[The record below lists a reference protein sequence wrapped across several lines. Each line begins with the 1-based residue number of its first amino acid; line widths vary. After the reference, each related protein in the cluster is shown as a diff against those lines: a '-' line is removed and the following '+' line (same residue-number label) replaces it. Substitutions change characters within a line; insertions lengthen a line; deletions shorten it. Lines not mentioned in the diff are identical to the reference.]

1 MVTLYTTMSD
11 DAIRHGIEQTEAP
24 VIFTDQDLMPRLT
37 SVLKGIAL
45 IRGET
50 KVRFIVYFENS
61 HEETFERPKVAGVT
75 VYPYSD
81 LRTVGVDTTSACQ
94 ARMTT
99 LLLLFLPLLHS
110 TIGRMEY

>member
-45 IRGET
+45 MRGDT
-50 KVRFIVYFENS
+50 KVRYIVYFENS
-61 HEETFERPKVAGVT
+61 YVEKTFEKPKVAGVS
-75 VYPYSD
+75 VCAYSD

-94 ARMTT
+94 AS
-99 LLLLFLPLLHS
+99 FFIPS
-110 TIGRMEY
+110 AYI

>member
-1 MVTLYTTMSD
+1 MSD

-61 HEETFERPKVAGVT
+61 HEETFERPKVV
-75 VYPYSD
+75 
-81 LRTVGVDTTSACQ
+81 
-94 ARMTT
+94 
-99 LLLLFLPLLHS
+99 LLLFCHMFHDFHLLVHYLS
-110 TIGRMEY
+110 NNKS